1 MRGRAISPYRS
12 LLWGII
18 FTRAKPWLPVTLNNL
33 SCVFPQNALSARI
46 YAHTMPCLVIREP
59 FKNGILFFIQTGDI
73 APWDLKDDNDT
84 TFLNESTKLTDRNA
98 RSEQSLGF
106 N

>member
-18 FTRAKPWLPVTLNNL
+18 FYE
-33 SCVFPQNALSARI
+33 SEAL
-46 YAHTMPCLVIREP
+46 
-59 FKNGILFFIQTGDI
+59 
-73 APWDLKDDNDT
+73 APRNLKDDNDT
-84 TFLNESTKLTDRNA
+84 VFLNEPTKLTDRNA
-98 RSEQSLGF
+98 RSEKSLGF